1 MLRVFA
7 KAVNQLKPNRL
18 SLSHSKDDVIP
29 RRTVCATAMAVMTF
43 LSTSAVGST
52 DFPQQVQQSLLLQ
65 SSSGGKTYLVNVG
78 GLLGET
84 ANGHQQIWQYDPRTA
99 QWQVA
104 AELPNPA
111 RHSSRQFASGT
122 VVNQHMFIIGGI
134 TRTDNKDRL
143 QLVKEN
149 FRYSPVNKGVSR
161 LADTPVAVAQAA
173 TVTWQDR
180 YVYLVSGRTDDGL
193 VNLVQVFDNFT
204 QKWHQATPL
213 PVPTAGHSALIY
225 QDKLLVCGGVVMQ
238 TPQQPWPSSNQC
250 WQGQLD
256 SKQPLRIQW
265 QSFSAMP
272 NASFAGQASIV
283 SWQDQSALL
292 FTAGE
297 GSVSV
302 APNAVTAGQH
312 SSAGYLWLT
321 KDQRWQDVSITGT
334 LRFGSPV
341 VQQNEAL
348 YQLGGVD
355 QTEKSQSSFRKIE
368 FSLLPK

>member
-1 MLRVFA
+1 
-7 KAVNQLKPNRL
+7 
-18 SLSHSKDDVIP
+18 
-29 RRTVCATAMAVMTF
+29 MAVTAF
-43 LSTSAVGST
+43 LSTSAFGST

-65 SSSGGKTYLVNVG
+65 SSSGGKSYLVNVG

-84 ANGHQQIWQYDPRTA
+84 ASGHQQIWQYDPRTA

-134 TRTDNKDRL
+134 TRTNHQDRL

-180 YVYLVSGRTDDGL
+180 YIYLVSGRTNDGL

-204 QKWHQATPL
+204 QKWQQATPL
-213 PVPTAGHSALIY
+213 PVATAGHSAVIH

-238 TPQQPWPSSNQC
+238 TPQQPWPSSKQC

-256 SKQPLRIQW
+256 TKQPLQIQW
-265 QSFSAMP
+265 QSFPAMP

-283 SWQDQSALL
+283 TWQGQPALL

-297 GSVSV
+297 GSVSI
-302 APNAVTAGQH
+302 AADAMTAGQQ
-312 SSAGYLWLT
+312 SNAGYLWLT

-334 LRFGSPV
+334 LRLGSTV
-341 VQQNEAL
+341 VQQNEDL

-355 QTEKSQSSFRKIE
+355 HAEKSQSSFRKIE